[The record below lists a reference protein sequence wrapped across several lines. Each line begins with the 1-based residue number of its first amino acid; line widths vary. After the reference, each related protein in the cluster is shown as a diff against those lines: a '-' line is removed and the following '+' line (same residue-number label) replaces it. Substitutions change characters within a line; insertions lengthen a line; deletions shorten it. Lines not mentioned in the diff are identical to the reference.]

1 MKSQRFFIFFILFC
15 FSNSLFASTF
25 FWREQYSNAP
35 DASSPAVVC
44 ESLRSVYAVSPNVSK
59 IRSLTPTSET
69 SFQCTIKVI
78 TPPNTENNYQ
88 FNINR
93 RGTSCLPDSTY
104 NPETGECVAPINPCT
119 NKKDTPVTWIVKYT
133 QEQYRK
139 AIGRDGS
146 TPNQWIDSG
155 GCKAEISTKQ
165 CGENAEGTEA
175 ACFGVAVFNGDQW
188 PADAVGDHT
197 DCTGSPDCPAP
208 KVEFDA
214 SNDHSC
220 TAITYTGNGASQYQC
235 VTEAI
240 AENPGAVSCGQVT
253 TGGSAQWV
261 CTVPKPTPTS
271 EKSKVTETVKT
282 TPNADGSTDK
292 ETTKVTETTKC
303 KAGVCQTETTTNVT
317 NSGTNTDG
325 SQKPSSE
332 TCKGPE
338 CADDKTKEDLEE
350 EDEVEASASGVGCA
364 ETLACDGDAVACAI
378 LRSQKEEKCTAE
390 EAGDYPGKKSDIDAL
405 FNGPQFEAP
414 EGSEINLSGIFST
427 GTRFLPSV
435 CPAPMPLSIASFGRT
450 ITITF
455 APLCTL
461 AEVLSYLIVAMAGL
475 FFVRYVG
482 EGQ

>member
-1 MKSQRFFIFFILFC
+1 MRFLKYFLFFLVTPA
-15 FSNSLFASTF
+15 FASDYWWETA
-25 FWREQYSNAP
+25 YSTNGIAY
-35 DASSPAVVC
+35 SSYKSPTPSQTC
-44 ESLRSVYAVSPNVSK
+44 DLLVSAMGWTEK
-59 IRSLTPTSET
+59 SLTSSSSTFYTCKYRTAPNATGQTNIERKGTDCPSGSNLDET
-69 SFQCTIKVI
+69 
-78 TPPNTENNYQ
+78 
-88 FNINR
+88 
-93 RGTSCLPDSTY
+93 
-104 NPETGECVAPINPCT
+104 TGICVSSNPCSLKT
-119 NKKDTPVTWIVKYT
+119 GTPVTWIVKYT
-133 QEQYRK
+133 QEQYQK
-139 AIGRDGS
+139 AIGGGGS

-155 GCKAEISTKQ
+155 GCKAEISTKS
-165 CGENAEGTEA
+165 CGTAADGSG

-188 PADAVGDHT
+188 PADSVGEHT

-253 TGGSAQWV
+253 TGGSTQWV
-261 CTVPKPTPTS
+261 CTAPKPTPTS

-325 SQKPSSE
+325 SEKPSTE

-338 CADDKTKEDLEE
+338 CADDKTKEELEE

-405 FNGPQFEAP
+405 LTGPQFEAP
-414 EGSEINLSGIFST
+414 QGSEINLSGIFST
-427 GTRFLPSV
+427 GTRFLPSA
-435 CPAPMPLSIASFGRT
+435 CPAPMPLSIASVGRT
-450 ITITF
+450 ITISF

>member
-1 MKSQRFFIFFILFC
+1 MSNRLLFFILFFI
-15 FSNSLFASTF
+15 FSHGVSA
-25 FWREQYSNAP
+25 EYYSWGRTATPVPSFP
-35 DASSPAVVC
+35 DAQQAC
-44 ESLRSVYAVSPNVSK
+44 VYAVGSASGNSPAINSVQAISYAPNPLLQENK
-59 IRSLTPTSET
+59 TCSY
-69 SFQCTIKVI
+69 KVNSSGPYTDI
-78 TPPNTENNYQ
+78 HVKRY
-88 FNINR
+88 
-93 RGTSCLPDSTY
+93 GTGCPVDTTYDLSTGACL
-104 NPETGECVAPINPCT
+104 APSNPCT
-119 NKKDTPVTWIVKYT
+119 SKKDTPVTWIVKYT
-133 QEQYRK
+133 QEQYEK
-139 AIGRDGS
+139 AIGGGGS

-155 GCKAEISTKQ
+155 GCKAEISTKS
-165 CGENAEGTEA
+165 CGTAADGSG

-188 PADAVGDHT
+188 PADAVGEHT

-253 TGGSAQWV
+253 TGGSTQWV
-261 CTVPKPTPTS
+261 CTAPKPTPTS

-317 NSGTNTDG
+317 NSGTNSDG
-325 SQKPSSE
+325 SEKPSTE

-338 CADDKTKEDLEE
+338 CADDKTKEELEE
-350 EDEVEASASGVGCA
+350 EDEVEASASGVGCS
-364 ETLACDGDAVACAI
+364 ENLSCDGDAVACAI

-414 EGSEINLSGIFST
+414 EGSEINLAGIFST
-427 GTRFLPSV
+427 GTRFLPSA
-435 CPAPMPLSIASFGRT
+435 CPAPMPLSIASVGRT
-450 ITITF
+450 ITISF